1 MGGLVRWL
9 WGAFS
14 SFVALVVL
22 VVMGASAMVGPHG
35 VLEWLLP
42 PARARAVAFDTLLV
56 GNGGSRAL
64 VCHGEVC
71 LLAGAFTPSPV
82 FDRPP
87 AALLDQ
93 LRTVAL
99 AEPLTTQVTTTQ
111 VTTTQVTSMQDGQQ
125 LHFVQ
130 RTPIMRYPD
139 LITAEAFA
147 LQDGSG
153 SVLALY
159 SRSTYGAYD
168 WGVNGARLARWLAA
182 LR

>member
-1 MGGLVRWL
+1 
-9 WGAFS
+9 
-14 SFVALVVL
+14 
-22 VVMGASAMVGPHG
+22 

-42 PARARAVAFDTLLV
+42 PAPARAVAFDTLLV

-71 LLAGAFTPSPV
+71 LLASDFTSSPV
-82 FDRPP
+82 FDLSP

-99 AEPLTTQVTTTQ
+99 AEPLTTQVA
-111 VTTTQVTSMQDGQQ
+111 SMKDGQQ

-130 RTPIMRYPD
+130 RTPTVRYPD
-139 LITAEAFA
+139 LITVEAFA
-147 LQDGSG
+147 LQDGGG

-168 WGVNGARLARWLAA
+168 WGVNSTRLARWVATVRSA
-182 LR
+182 GKVNEPTISK

>member
-1 MGGLVRWL
+1 MGGLMRWL

-14 SFVALVVL
+14 SFVALIVL

-42 PARARAVAFDTLLV
+42 SARARAVAFDTLLV

-71 LLAGAFTPSPV
+71 PLASAFTPSPV

-99 AEPLTTQVTTTQ
+99 AEPLTTQVA
-111 VTTTQVTSMQDGQQ
+111 SMQDGQQ